1 MNSPS
6 SSQSGDCTVRSM
18 SLPRWITEQE
28 IADNTGASLFTVRR
42 WRKFGGLKARKLGR
56 SYKIR
61 EDWYLAWQED
71 SSESVKLEGLESSGC
86 RSDQIGRIGTSH
98 GSTSGPTKLDERRRA
113 QAILNKPNAC

>member
-6 SSQSGDCTVRSM
+6 FSQLSDCTVRST

-28 IADNTGASLFTVRR
+28 IADNTGASVSTVRR
-42 WRKFGGLKARKLGR
+42 WRKSGGLKARRLGR

-61 EDWYLAWQED
+61 EDWYLAWQEV
-71 SSESVKLEGLESSGC
+71 SSESVRLEGLESSGC

-113 QAILNKPNAC
+113 QAILSKPNVC